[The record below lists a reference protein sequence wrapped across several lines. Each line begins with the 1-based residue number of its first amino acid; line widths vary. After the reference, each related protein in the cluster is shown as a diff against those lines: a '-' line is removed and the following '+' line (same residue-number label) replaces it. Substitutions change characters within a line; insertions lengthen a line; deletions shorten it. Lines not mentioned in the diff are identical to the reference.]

1 MIELTLLGPHAVRG
15 ADGRELAALPAQP
28 KRFALLAYLALGAGA
43 GYQRRDSL
51 AALFWPEL
59 DQFAA
64 RRALRNTLYHLRE
77 ALGDDII
84 VARGHDAVAIDPAA
98 LICDAT
104 RLADAV
110 DNGRFE
116 EAVERYRGELLAGLH
131 VPNSGEAFEEWLSLE
146 RRRMVE
152 LVLRALRA
160 LVAREEA
167 AGDFATAA
175 RWARRACEHA
185 PDDESWL
192 RRTMTLLERASD
204 AGDALRM
211 YERFAHRLSTD
222 FGAAPSAETRELAS
236 RLRAGVALPTSQRAA
251 AVSEA
256 SRAPAIPPAASA
268 DPLNQPTQPTHIPV
282 APATGPRTRRSRRPL
297 IWVSAACAGLAI
309 ALVGARAHARRAH
322 TDPART
328 RVLVTVF
335 DDRTGDPRLRPL
347 GRMTQDWLVH
357 SIVRAHLVDVVD
369 QRAVFTQTHD
379 APAPTTNPIELARRT
394 GAALVVS
401 GGYDRSGDS
410 VLVQATVV
418 DARTSRVL
426 RAVGPIAADPR
437 NPVVGIDALGSRVA
451 TALASIVDVRA
462 TQSMDR
468 ARELPPFEAYQA
480 YVDGWD
486 AYWHG
491 DGVASES
498 LFVRAARLDSA
509 FTPAIIA
516 AAVSAANSSNGCP
529 TVDSLTRVLARS
541 LEASGQ
547 SIERIDDLTMH
558 IADAR
563 CRGRNDEMLRLTLER
578 AELAP
583 DAAALTSAAAA
594 ASWANRPA
602 KQLELLRRVNPSVD
616 LAWST
621 DTTHFTY
628 WGGVTNALH
637 MLGRHREELAAA
649 DSISL
654 STPLTRVWARGSAL
668 AALARPA
675 ELLALLDSSLT
686 LPVETVSDIGL
697 APFTDGRPQYTVTPA
712 YVSNWIAREL
722 VTHGD
727 TATARQAA
735 LRAVDWYRGRTAL
748 ERATIEERLVEAWSL
763 EMLHRFA
770 EAEGMTRALVAA
782 DSTNVD
788 FRGELAGLATE
799 QGNMALADSLDRW
812 LAAQAPARVS
822 WTATLYR
829 ARVAALAGRSDDA
842 MARLRE
848 AFDLGM
854 WPAWLHEEPAF
865 AALRR
870 RADFTALTAPRG

>member
-43 GYQRRDSL
+43 GYHRRDTL

-77 ALGDDII
+77 ALGDDVI
-84 VARGHDAVAIDPAA
+84 VARGDEAIAIDPAA
-98 LICDAT
+98 LSCDVAG
-104 RLADAV
+104 LADDV

-131 VPNSGEAFEEWLSLE
+131 VPNAGEAFEDWLSRE

-160 LVAREEA
+160 LADRDA
-167 AGDFATAA
+167 SAGDHSAAA
-175 RWARRACEHA
+175 RWALRACDLA
-185 PDDESWL
+185 PDDEGWL
-192 RRTMTLLERASD
+192 RCAMTLLEHASD
-204 AGDALRM
+204 VGGALRM
-211 YERFAHRLSTD
+211 YERYARRLSTE
-222 FGAAPSAETRELAS
+222 FGAVPSAETRELAS
-236 RLRAGVALPTSQRAA
+236 RLRAGA
-251 AVSEA
+251 AVEPTPHATGVSPTDVA
-256 SRAPAIPPAASA
+256 VTSPVIPSADLPRVRQTTRTLLWASA
-268 DPLNQPTQPTHIPV
+268 GV
-282 APATGPRTRRSRRPL
+282 AA
-297 IWVSAACAGLAI
+297 LAV
-309 ALVGARAHARRAH
+309 ALVGATAHARHVHADPPRA
-322 TDPART
+322 

-335 DDRTGDPRLRPL
+335 DDRTADPHLRSL
-347 GRMTQDWLVH
+347 GRMTQDWLVR
-357 SIVRAHLVDVVD
+357 SIVRAHLAIDVVD

-379 APAPTTNPIELARRT
+379 APAPALNAIELARRT
-394 GAALVVS
+394 GASLVIS

-418 DARTSRVL
+418 DARTGRVV
-426 RAVGPIAADPR
+426 RAVGPVTADVRSPLA
-437 NPVVGIDALGSRVA
+437 GIDALGSRVA

-468 ARELPPFEAYQA
+468 ATEIPPLEAYQA

-491 DGVASES
+491 DAVASES
-498 LFVRAARLDSA
+498 LFVRAARIDSA
-509 FTPAIIA
+509 FTPALVA
-516 AAVSAANSSNGCP
+516 AAVSASNSNGCAA
-529 TVDSLTRVLARS
+529 VDSLARVLTQTLNASHRS
-541 LEASGQ
+541 IG
-547 SIERIDDLTMH
+547 RVDDLTMH

-578 AELAP
+578 AELMP
-583 DAAALTSAAAA
+583 GDASAQMSAAAA
-594 ASWANRPA
+594 ASWANRPV
-602 KQLELLRRVNPSVD
+602 KQLELLARVNPAVD

-621 DTTHFTY
+621 DTTHFAY
-628 WGGVTNALH
+628 WGSVTGALH

-649 DSISL
+649 DNISR
-654 STPLTRVWARGSAL
+654 STPLTRVWERGSAL
-668 AALARPA
+668 AALSRPG

-712 YVSNWIAREL
+712 WVANWIAREL

-727 TATARQAA
+727 TLTARAAA
-735 LRAVDWYRGRTAL
+735 LRAVQWYAGRPEG
-748 ERATIEERLVEAWSL
+748 ERATIEERLVQAWSL
-763 EMLHRFA
+763 EVLGKFA
-770 EAEGMTRALVAA
+770 EAERIARGLVAS
-782 DSTNVD
+782 DSENVD
-788 FRGELAGLATE
+788 FRGELAGLAAE
-799 QGNMALADSLDRW
+799 QGETALADSLDRW
-812 LAAQAPARVS
+812 LAAQKPTRVS
-822 WTATLYR
+822 WTASLYR
-829 ARVAALAGRSDDA
+829 ARVAALEGRDDEA

-848 AFDLGM
+848 AFDLGI

-865 AALRR
+865 VRLRQ
-870 RADFTALTAPRG
+870 RADFVTLTAPR